1 MMCKYIDE
9 QNLRGFFCRSR
20 AYRSFSSLPE
30 QHSSERRPKGDLV
43 FLRRFAVVL
52 TSGALAGA
60 EGGGGLAEST
70 VDWFSPYIVS
80 YIVGLGLGFPVACLR
95 WSPFLLL
102 LWSVVGGCSGA
113 PYFGGGPWR
122 ISCELVGSGFLVS
135 DLDLVGFFYY
145 PSLVSVGAGI
155 GDVRFSGRKLG
166 RYVYQLEKWVGLY
179 LPPFLMV
186 CIPFWETRCPASQGC
201 WWRRQIPYSPAM

>member
-9 QNLRGFFCRSR
+9 QNLRFFLPIQSIPFQSNTVVSGDQRAISRS
-20 AYRSFSSLPE
+20 SVDSPSSSPLAPSPVLE
-30 QHSSERRPKGDLV
+30 EEGDWLN
-43 FLRRFAVVL
+43 RQWI
-52 TSGALAGA
+52 G
-60 EGGGGLAEST
+60 
-70 VDWFSPYIVS
+70 SPLYIVS

-122 ISCELVGSGFLVS
+122 ISSELVGSRFLVS
-135 DLDLVGFFYY
+135 DLDLIGFFYY